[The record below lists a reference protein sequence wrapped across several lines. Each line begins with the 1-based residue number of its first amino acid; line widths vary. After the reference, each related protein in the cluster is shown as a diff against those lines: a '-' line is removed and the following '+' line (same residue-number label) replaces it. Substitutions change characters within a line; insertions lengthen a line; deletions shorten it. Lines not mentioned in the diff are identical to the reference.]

1 MLARVAFPDSLS
13 TCPVPFLD
21 VEEGLCVY
29 EIPMLGPLGDLPL
42 HPGGNS
48 ATLVAR
54 KLSEDEPVQLMRCLS
69 ESYKGKKEF
78 NSSLD
83 SLVVFLCLS
92 FNGASKRS
100 SSFS

>member
-1 MLARVAFPDSLS
+1 MFHWFSEELYLTLLARVAFPDSLS

-21 VEEGLCVY
+21 LEEGLCVY

-54 KLSEDEPVQLMRCLS
+54 KLSEEEPVQLMRCPS
-69 ESYKGKKEF
+69 E
-78 NSSLD
+78 
-83 SLVVFLCLS
+83 LVFVASDKVFQS
-92 FNGASKRS
+92 F
-100 SSFS
+100 